1 MNSFLVIDKPP
12 GITSHDAVAM
22 VRAVTGLTKVG
33 HTGTLDP
40 FATGVLPLA
49 LGRATRF
56 IQYVDEGLKIYDAT
70 IALGA
75 ATSTGDPEGEVI
87 RQGPPPDFSRLD
99 EVLASFVGKRM
110 QAPPAYS
117 AVKHKGKPLY
127 KYARKGE
134 TVEVPARPIEIF
146 AMKLLD
152 RGESTLR
159 VEIHCTRGTYARV
172 LADELGVALG
182 TAGHLAALRRLR
194 SGPFMLDRS
203 ITIGQLSML
212 AAGTEEWERA
222 LRQRGPGEE
231 RVRWRPRDEVLSGLA
246 PHTISLRSAL
256 SHLPEAQ
263 VRPQEQ
269 ALVARGGRVPPP
281 PPGVVTGGRYLC
293 VLGESVLAIGE
304 LAPGGPRSLLAIG
317 DRD

>member
-1 MNSFLVIDKPP
+1 MNCFLVIDKPP

-22 VRAVTGLTKVG
+22 VRAVTGLAKVG

-56 IQYVDEGLKIYDAT
+56 IQYLDESLKIYDAT
-70 IALGA
+70 ISLGT

-99 EVLASFVGKRM
+99 EVLASFHGKRM
-110 QAPPAYS
+110 QSPPAYS

-146 AMKLLD
+146 AMKLVD
-152 RGESTLR
+152 RGDDWLR

-182 TAGHLAALRRLR
+182 TAGHLSALRRLR
-194 SGPFMLDRS
+194 SGPFVLDHS
-203 ITIGQLSML
+203 VDLPKLSML
-212 AAGTEEWERA
+212 AAGTEEWEKA
-222 LRQRGPGEE
+222 LRQRGPGDE
-231 RVRWRPRDEVLSGLA
+231 RVRWRPRDEVVSALA
-246 PHTISLRSAL
+246 VHTISLRAAL
-256 SHLPEAQ
+256 AHLPAAP
-263 VRPQEQ
+263 VRPQDQ
-269 ALVARGGRVPPP
+269 TLVARGGKVPSP
-281 PPGVVTGGRYLC
+281 PPGLAMGARYVC
-293 VLGESVLAIGE
+293 TVGEMVLAIAE
-304 LAPGGPRSLLAIG
+304 QTPAGPRSVLAIG